1 MSKVAIIENSFN
13 EFLLSRKSFS
23 DYLLK
28 NYKVTVL
35 VPSSTQ
41 HNFNYNKYNICQYP
55 LSRGER
61 GITGALKIIWF
72 LFCFF
77 KKHKFDIIH
86 TFKFEPNFYAT
97 LAARLAGSRYIIN
110 NINGLGIAF
119 SGNSYKHKI
128 LQSIIFVS
136 YQITFLL
143 CDIVIFQNPDDLQL
157 FKRKLL
163 FVSKKFRLVKGSG
176 VDINKYKMKLEYAPT
191 VNDLK
196 NNLSIKNKKVIL
208 AVSRLIPEKGIYELY
223 KASKYFSSDYIFYWV
238 GSVDKENPYSQS
250 LLGKIN
256 DSDNFKFLGQ
266 RKDILYLLAL
276 ADVFVLPSYYREG
289 IPRAILEAMSMSKP
303 IITTDTPGCRETVN
317 DGYNGFLVRPKSV
330 IDLVR
335 VIEKIFVLNYKNIG
349 LNSRRLVSQKFS
361 NNVVYSEINNI
372 YLKLLR
378 KQNKSKYKRYK

>member
-1 MSKVAIIENSFN
+1 MSKVAIIENSIN
-13 EFLLSRKSFS
+13 EFFLSRKSFS

-28 NYKVTVL
+28 NFKLTVL
-35 VPSSTQ
+35 VPYSTQ
-41 HNFNYNKYNICQYP
+41 HNFNYNKYNLCQYP
-55 LSRGER
+55 LTRGER
-61 GITGALKIIWF
+61 GITGALKTIWF
-72 LFCFF
+72 LFWFF

-119 SGNSYKHKI
+119 SGNSYKHKL
-128 LQSIIFVS
+128 LQLIIFIS

-143 CDIVIFQNPDDLQL
+143 SDVVIFQNPDDLKL
-157 FKRKLL
+157 FKKKLL
-163 FVSKKFRLVKGSG
+163 FVSKKFKLIEGSG
-176 VDINKYKMKLEYAPT
+176 VDINKYKMKSEYAPT
-191 VNDLK
+191 VNELK
-196 NNLSIKNKKVIL
+196 NGLGIKNKKVIL

-223 KASKYFSSDYIFYWV
+223 KASKYFSSDYIFYWA
-238 GSVDKENPYSQS
+238 GSVDKENPHSQS
-250 LLGKIN
+250 LLGQIN

-303 IITTDTPGCRETVN
+303 IITTDTPGCRETVK

-335 VIEKIFVLNYKNIG
+335 VIEQIFVLNYKNIG
-349 LNSRRLVSQKFS
+349 LNSRRLVSKKFS
-361 NNVVYSEINNI
+361 NNVVYNATKSI
-372 YLKLLR
+372 YLELLS
-378 KQNKSKYKRYK
+378 N